1 MFKAIAEK
9 FEISQSKAKEIA
21 EFILDTIVN
30 EVTEKGRC
38 FVGRNHY
45 FKKVDRKPRRFHNLQ
60 TGQTDLTK
68 EASFIVYKKPV
79 AAA

>member
-9 FEISQSKAKEIA
+9 FEISQAKAKEIA

-38 FVGRNHY
+38 FIGRNHY
-45 FKKVDRKPRRFHNLQ
+45 FKKVDR
-60 TGQTDLTK
+60 
-68 EASFIVYKKPV
+68 
-79 AAA
+79 